1 LTRALRNSIRLGGA
15 VCSEQRL
22 ANGLRVL
29 VAERHSDP
37 IVATVL
43 CYRVGARDEREEEAG
58 LSHFLE
64 HMMFKGS
71 PRYGKGAIDGETARL
86 GGSNNAFTG
95 HDHTAY
101 WFELA
106 ADRWEAA
113 LAIESDRMRALL
125 LEPAEFDAE
134 RDVVLEELAMGEDD
148 PWGVLMRRVEAALH
162 PHHPYG
168 RPIIGFER
176 TLRSATPDSMRAYHR
191 KHYRPDNALLVVAGD
206 VDRAGALRA
215 VERHLGRSRNRV
227 NGHASAPSRAA
238 LVAPAGARMRIV
250 QRWPDPARRLC
261 FAFHGSKVG
270 TREDRALDVLSTVL
284 GAGRL
289 SRLQKR
295 LVYDERLAVWIS
307 VSNDARVDGGL
318 LWVLAEASDGVEV
331 AALERAIGQ
340 ELERL
345 RREPIAVAE
354 LARALALIRS
364 AEAFECESISSLAQE
379 LAVEG
384 IDHDWRACFD
394 GGARYRGLGPRELRA
409 VAQTVLDPDR
419 CAIGESLPG
428 AATPK
433 ARAQQRVRPR

>member
-1 LTRALRNSIRLGGA
+1 MTRTQRNSIRLGGA
-15 VCSEQRL
+15 ECSEQRL

-71 PRYGKGAIDGETARL
+71 PHYGKGAIDGETARL

-113 LAIESDRMRALL
+113 LAIEADRMRALL

-148 PWGVLMRRVEAALH
+148 PWGVLMRRVEAVLH

-168 RPIIGFER
+168 RPIIGFEH
-176 TLRSATPDSMRAYHR
+176 TLRGATPDSMRAYHR
-191 KHYRPDNALLVVAGD
+191 THYRPDNALLVVAGD
-206 VDRAGALRA
+206 VDRASALRA
-215 VERHLGRSRNRV
+215 AERHLGRRGV
-227 NGHASAPSRAA
+227 HGHASAPRRAA
-238 LVAPAGARMRIV
+238 FAAPSGARTRIV
-250 QRWPDPARRLC
+250 QRWPDAARRLC
-261 FAFHGSKVG
+261 FAFHTCKVG

-295 LVYDERLAVWIS
+295 LVYDERLAVWVS
-307 VSNDARVDGGL
+307 VSNDTRVDSGL
-318 LWVLAEASDGVEV
+318 LWVLAEASEGVEV
-331 AALERAIGQ
+331 ATLERAIEQ
-340 ELERL
+340 ELARL
-345 RREPIAVAE
+345 RNEPIGAHE

-364 AEAFECESISSLAQE
+364 SEAFECESISSLAQE

-384 IDHDWRACFD
+384 VDHDWRECFD

-409 VAQTVLDPDR
+409 VAQAVLDPER

-428 AATPK
+428 PATPK
-433 ARAQQRVRPR
+433 PRARGRVRTR